1 MFPAKLKP
9 GDEIRII
16 APSTSMA
23 MIKGKQIEA
32 AVERLN
38 KLGFTVTYGKNV
50 DVHDEF
56 FSSSINER
64 LTDLH
69 DAFRDPNVKAILTAI
84 GGYNSNQLLKYIDYD
99 LIRANPKI
107 FCGYSDITALSLA
120 IYKKSGLVTYSG
132 PYFSTFGMKE
142 GLDYTLQSFLDAVT
156 NDSPY
161 EITPSAF
168 WSDDAWYLEQENRNF
183 IEQKHYHVIHEGIA
197 EGKLIGGN
205 LCTLNLLQGTEF
217 LPSLKNTILF
227 IEDDRESHPH
237 LFDRDLQSLL
247 HMPDAQHIRALL
259 IGRFQK
265 DSNMTEAAL
274 EQIIHK
280 KRELENIPVIANVN
294 IGHVQPFA
302 TIPIGAS
309 ASVKAKGNETEIMIE
324 QVEWKG

>member
-1 MFPAKLKP
+1 MFPAKLQP
-9 GDEIRII
+9 GDEIRVI

-23 MIKGKQIEA
+23 LVKEKQLEI

-50 DVHDEF
+50 NVHDEF
-56 FSSSINER
+56 YSSSIDER
-64 LTDLH
+64 LEDLH
-69 DAFRDPNVKAILTAI
+69 DAFRDPNVKAILTAL

-120 IYKKSGLVTYSG
+120 IYKKTGLVTYSG
-132 PYFSTFGMKE
+132 PHFSSFGMKE
-142 GLDYTLQSFLDAVT
+142 GFDYSLQSFLDAVT

-161 EITPSAF
+161 EIVPSPF
-168 WSDDAWYLEQENRNF
+168 WSDDPWYLDQENRTF
-183 IEQKHYHVIHEGIA
+183 VEQSHYQVIHEGSA
-197 EGKLIGGN
+197 EGNLIGGN

-217 LPSLKNTILF
+217 MPSLKDAILV
-227 IEDDRESHPH
+227 IEDDHESHPH

-247 HMPDAQHIRALL
+247 HLPEADQIKAIL

-274 EQIIHK
+274 EQIIK
-280 KRELENIPVIANVN
+280 SKRELTNIPVIANVN
-294 IGHVQPFA
+294 IGHVYPFA

-309 ASVKAKGNETEIMIE
+309 ASVRAKGNDTEITIE
-324 QVEWKG
+324 QAE